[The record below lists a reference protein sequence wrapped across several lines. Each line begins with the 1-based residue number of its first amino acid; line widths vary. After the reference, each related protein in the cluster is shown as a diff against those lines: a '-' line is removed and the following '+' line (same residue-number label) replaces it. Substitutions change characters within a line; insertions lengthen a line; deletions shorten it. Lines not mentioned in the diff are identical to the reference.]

1 MLCRKTSLTPWT
13 LFGILPFI
21 AVRKGP
27 PEKSQPVQG
36 EGDIIAFRKRVLL
49 AAAMLSAVVAADT
62 IVHGTTTIEMEFVT
76 IGYPGN
82 TGDEA
87 NVVNGAHPGA
97 VDRVYR
103 IGKYEVTA
111 DQWAAVTAAD
121 ASVGGTGAWSG
132 SQPAG
137 NVNWLEAARFCNWLT
152 SGRSSD
158 GAYRFTGSG
167 ALASIDR
174 AAAQGRYAVVYVL
187 PTESEWY
194 KAAYF
199 KADGSGYTL
208 YATGDELP
216 VAGTNANY
224 RSAVN
229 GGKPWAVGAGSVEN
243 NGTYDMN
250 GNICEFIGSA
260 YDGALDGMAEPM
272 VIRGGSS
279 RSQANILRSSSR
291 TAVHRLIRGVTFG
304 FRVTEVG
311 SLAALVSIEPVDT
324 SEVRISWEALLGAN
338 YRVQVSTDL
347 VSSGWADLGG
357 MVEGEGTTTNV
368 SDSTVDCMRFY
379 RVTAE

>member
-1 MLCRKTSLTPWT
+1 MKLR
-13 LFGILPFI
+13 
-21 AVRKGP
+21 
-27 PEKSQPVQG
+27 QG
-36 EGDIIAFRKRVLL
+36 VIL
-49 AAAMLSAVVAADT
+49 AAAMLSVVVAADT

-76 IGYPGN
+76 IGHPGN

-121 ASVGGTGAWSG
+121 ASVGGTGTWSG

-187 PTESEWY
+187 PTENEWY

-224 RSAVN
+224 RHAVN
-229 GGKPWAVGAGSVEN
+229 GGEPWVVGTGSVEN

-250 GNICEFIGSA
+250 GNVLEWNESA
-260 YDGALDGMAEPM
+260 FDPTDSLDTNR
-272 VIRGGSS
+272 VVRGGSAAS
-279 RSQANILRSSSR
+279 EYNLLHA
-291 TAVHRLIRGVTFG
+291 RGRGKGGVVAEFERVG
-304 FRVTEVG
+304 FRVAAVDGLATPAVIESVG
-311 SLAALVSIEPVDT
+311 TSI
-324 SEVRISWEALLGAN
+324 VRISWEALFGAN

-347 VSSGWADLGG
+347 VSSSWADLGG
-357 MVEGEGTTTNV
+357 TIEGGGTTTNWHDAIR
-368 SDSTVDCMRFY
+368 DSHMNFY
-379 RVTAE
+379 RVILE